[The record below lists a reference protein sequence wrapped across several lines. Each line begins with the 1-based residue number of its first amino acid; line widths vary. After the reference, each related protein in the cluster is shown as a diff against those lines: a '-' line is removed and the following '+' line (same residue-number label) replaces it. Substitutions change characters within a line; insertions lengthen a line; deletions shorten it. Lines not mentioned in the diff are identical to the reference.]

1 MTTACALWATLMQ
14 QWARRYVQVA
24 DRQYAPRIRA
34 RIRTVFSHGVENF
47 RLAAAVE
54 VLPALLHASFLLFYA
69 GLVEF
74 LLNINHAVA
83 YVLLAW
89 VVVGL
94 LIYFILTIMP
104 LLYPDSPYQTP
115 LTSVCWFVME
125 ATPLLRLWLRRR
137 NETVRTAIRDR
148 QTKIG
153 QGMRRSLASKAIEL
167 TSQADADVNALLWT
181 LRYIDED
188 DELQAFLDGLPG
200 LHHVNALHHL
210 TGLREGLEELVKPV
224 AFKPFPTTGLLTE
237 GIRRQRLTA
246 YLGAIWCFSS
256 TIDRHFWAIWEQW
269 DKVMNDPWGPLSIET
284 WTVASNMTTDLDP
297 FMAVRA
303 HCVQALMAVMWKK
316 GRWQCAPHEAATRL
330 DRQLGASSVDIAK
343 WNASGDQLQLAV
355 AANLL
360 SKSLPLLDKLET
372 GADARLKIELRAIL
386 DTICSELDASEV
398 PRELRIRFVDGAEV
412 MKVFN
417 IQDVAGRSHRNADF
431 DLNEPWTKIF
441 KEIDI

>member
-1 MTTACALWATLMQ
+1 
-14 QWARRYVQVA
+14 
-24 DRQYAPRIRA
+24 
-34 RIRTVFSHGVENF
+34 
-47 RLAAAVE
+47 
-54 VLPALLHASFLLFYA
+54 
-69 GLVEF
+69 
-74 LLNINHAVA
+74 
-83 YVLLAW
+83 
-89 VVVGL
+89 
-94 LIYFILTIMP
+94 
-104 LLYPDSPYQTP
+104 
-115 LTSVCWFVME
+115 
-125 ATPLLRLWLRRR
+125 
-137 NETVRTAIRDR
+137 
-148 QTKIG
+148 
-153 QGMRRSLASKAIEL
+153 MRRSLASKAIEL

-188 DELQAFLDGLPG
+188 DELQAFLNGLPG
-200 LHHVNALHHL
+200 FHHVNALHHL

-224 AFKPFPTTGLLTE
+224 AFNPFPTTGLLTE

-256 TIDRHFWAIWEQW
+256 TIDRHFGAIWEQW

-284 WTVASNMTTDLDP
+284 WTVASNMTTDSDP

-316 GRWQCAPHEAATRL
+316 GRWQCAPHEATMRL
-330 DRQLGASSVDIAK
+330 DRQLGASSVDIEK
-343 WNASGDQLQLAV
+343 WNTSGDQLQLAV

-372 GADARLKIELRAIL
+372 GADARLMIELKAIL

-417 IQDVAGRSHRNADF
+417 IHDVAGRSHRHADF
-431 DLNEPWTKIF
+431 DLNGPWTKIF